1 MIVISIN
8 AHCRDCFSLVAYD
21 DPDPDAEWSEVDTL
35 RIYEGYVPE
44 SSLGGGDDVILRI
57 DNATGRI
64 IGWVPIDL
72 EVLGEETKVND

>member
-1 MIVISIN
+1 MIVIFLDAKCN
-8 AHCRDCFSLVAYD
+8 DCCSVNVYE
-21 DPDPDAEWSEVDTL
+21 DPDPEAECSEVTML
-35 RIYEGYVPE
+35 RSYSGYVPE
-44 SSLGGGDDVILRI
+44 SSLGNDDRIMLRI